1 MRCGCPGAAAA
12 RWPEWLYVN
21 VRGKQGRKKKKFQ
34 GCTLNKTRRTSLYS
48 TPREAAVAL
57 AMLKQRPEEQADPI
71 RHIDFASP
79 APPAC
84 LAALRPDGW
93 LPGGR
98 LPLRPELEPC
108 VSELPCVRV
117 GTPMTVQQLSL
128 ARMCG
133 MPCVHAMPCTANVTG
148 SMLAAKCGA

>member
-1 MRCGCPGAAAA
+1 MVGALRLPLGGLNAKSQRARQARAQEEQVPGLHAEQDPAHLT
-12 RWPEWLYVN
+12 LYN
-21 VRGKQGRKKKKFQ
+21 
-34 GCTLNKTRRTSLYS
+34 

-57 AMLKQRPEEQADPI
+57 AMLKQRHEEQADPI

-128 ARMCG
+128 ARMWG
-133 MPCVHAMPCTANVTG
+133 MPCVHAMPCTANMTG
-148 SMLAAKCGA
+148 SMLAAMCGA

>member
-71 RHIDFASP
+71 RHIDFAFP
-79 APPAC
+79 APP
-84 LAALRPDGW
+84 LHVW
-93 LPGGR
+93 
-98 LPLRPELEPC
+98 
-108 VSELPCVRV
+108 LPCVRTV
-117 GTPMTVQQLSL
+117 GCQAVDCRCGLSWS
-128 ARMCG
+128 
-133 MPCVHAMPCTANVTG
+133 HA
-148 SMLAAKCGA
+148 